1 VHASLTEVNYKERLL
16 ASLGRLP
23 PFSPTLNRVLASL
36 GRDDVSFSHLS
47 ELIEKDT
54 VLAGNVLKVV
64 NSALYNRRGE
74 VSSIRHAIS
83 LLGVNKLRNMVLSM
97 SIARMWANMASPVG
111 WPAKQFNLHSVA
123 VAVLVDL
130 MAQRVRVVFEEG
142 AFAAGLLHDVGRLAI
157 ATSLPDEYMK
167 IVRLY
172 DENGGSLYKCEHDV
186 IGMDHSEIS
195 TMALVAWNLPRP
207 IRAAVRYHH
216 TPGEDPT
223 PLTEGRT
230 LRLSALLS
238 AADEF
243 VDHMGIAV
251 TPKNMTTD
259 APSPEEFVALMGGA
273 AEDVS
278 AAFGQEFDA
287 IKTFF

>member
-54 VLAGNVLKVV
+54 VLAGNVLKLV

-74 VSSIRHAIS
+74 VSSIRYAIS
-83 LLGVNKLRNMVLSM
+83 LLGVNKLRNTVLSM
-97 SIARMWANMASPVG
+97 SVARIWTSMASPMG

-123 VAVLVDL
+123 VAVLADL

-142 AFAAGLLHDVGRLAI
+142 AFAAGLLHDIGRLVI

-172 DENGGSLYKCEHDV
+172 NENGGSLYKCERSV

-195 TMALVAWNLPRP
+195 TMALAAWNLPRP

-230 LRLSALLS
+230 FRLSALLS

-243 VDHMGIAV
+243 VDHMGISV

-259 APSPEEFVALMGGA
+259 APSPEEFMALMGGA
-273 AEDVS
+273 ADGVS
-278 AAFGQEFDA
+278 AAFEQEFDV

>member
-1 VHASLTEVNYKERLL
+1 MHASLTEVTYRERLL

-23 PFSPTLNRVLASL
+23 PFSPTLSRVLASL

-54 VLAGNVLKVV
+54 VLAGNVLKLV

-74 VSSIRHAIS
+74 VSSIRYAIS
-83 LLGVNKLRNMVLSM
+83 LLGVHKLRNTILSM
-97 SIARMWANMASPVG
+97 TVARMWAHMASPAG
-111 WPAKQFNLHSVA
+111 WSTKQFNLHSVA
-123 VAVLVDL
+123 VAVLADL
-130 MAQRVRVVFEEG
+130 MAQRVPVVFEEG
-142 AFAAGLLHDVGRLAI
+142 AFAAGLLHDIGRLVI

-167 IVRLY
+167 IARLY
-172 DENGGSLYKCEHDV
+172 GENGGTLYKCERSV

-195 TMALVAWNLPRP
+195 TMALAAWNLPRP

-223 PLTEGRT
+223 PLTEGHT
-230 LRLSALLS
+230 FRLSALLS

-243 VDHMGIAV
+243 VDHMGISA

-259 APSPEEFVALMGGA
+259 APSPEEFMALMGGA
-273 AEDVS
+273 ADGVS
-278 AAFGQEFDA
+278 AAFEQEFDA

>member
-1 VHASLTEVNYKERLL
+1 MHASLTEVNYKERLL

-23 PFSPTLNRVLASL
+23 PFSPTLSRVLASL

-54 VLAGNVLKVV
+54 VLAGNVLKLV

-74 VSSIRHAIS
+74 VSSIRYAIS
-83 LLGVNKLRNMVLSM
+83 LLGVNKLRNSVLSM
-97 SIARMWANMASPVG
+97 TVARMWANMASPAG
-111 WPAKQFNLHSVA
+111 WSTKQFNLHSVA
-123 VAVLVDL
+123 VAVLADL
-130 MAQRVRVVFEEG
+130 MAQRVQVVFEEG
-142 AFAAGLLHDVGRLAI
+142 AFAAGLLHDIGRLVI
-157 ATSLPDEYMK
+157 ATSLPDEYLK

-172 DENGGSLYKCEHDV
+172 DENGGSLYKCERSV

-230 LRLSALLS
+230 LRLSAVLS

-243 VDHMGIAV
+243 VDHMGICV

-259 APSPEEFVALMGGA
+259 APSTEEFTALMGGA
-273 AEDVS
+273 ASEVS
-278 AAFGQEFDA
+278 AAFEQEFDA